1 LFSYSLDR
9 PASSFSFF
17 PESEASGSTSASNK
31 EKCWSPDKE
40 EAGCQGTELQNNNG
54 QTESSGRCHKSDC
67 SGRTEALKLLNQ
79 GQSSKSADGW
89 DNQGFGSSGENQVE
103 DTGRCQEET
112 EESDCIGRSQ
122 EDSGKS
128 QARTGNS
135 ETQEEPKTSDTSK
148 SVQSADLTDNPG
160 VSYIH
165 YYQTLC

>member
-1 LFSYSLDR
+1 
-9 PASSFSFF
+9 
-17 PESEASGSTSASNK
+17 
-31 EKCWSPDKE
+31 
-40 EAGCQGTELQNNNG
+40 
-54 QTESSGRCHKSDC
+54 
-67 SGRTEALKLLNQ
+67 LNQ
-79 GQSSKSADGW
+79 GQFSKSADGW